1 MVNWKNWNLFLTTVL
16 LCLSI
21 NLSYAQ
27 PAIQSSINKQEILIG
42 EQFTLTIKAD
52 FSKNNYIFHWPI
64 VTDSMA
70 HFEVVNSR
78 IDSIYNNQNL
88 SGIVNTITF
97 TSFDSGKWVL
107 PSLLVKVET
116 IKQDSSFTF
125 FTDSLP
131 VIVSFSTSDTT
142 KQIRDIKPIKE
153 AETTSSIGYWIVGIL
168 VLLLLTALYI
178 RWRKRK
184 NKDPHTNKLSKL
196 TAYEEAMQE
205 LKNLEEYNLS
215 IREEVKIFHSKMG
228 VIFKQYLSRVYL
240 SAYSNKT
247 TDEILLLLKV
257 QQYNHELLSKA
268 SASLR
273 CGDAV
278 KFAKYLPPILE
289 SAEAKKSIEALI
301 EVIQKN
307 AALNTSTEIK
317 DSKKTN

>member
-1 MVNWKNWNLFLTTVL
+1 MVNWKNWNLFLTTVF

-27 PAIQSSINKQEILIG
+27 PAFQSAINKQEILIG

-52 FSKNNYIFHWPI
+52 FSKYNYVFHWPI

-70 HFEVVNSR
+70 HFEMVNSR

-88 SGIVNTITF
+88 SGIIHTITF

-131 VIVSFSTSDTT
+131 ITVSFSTSDTT

-153 AETTSSIGYWIVGIL
+153 AETTSSIGYWIAGI
-168 VLLLLTALYI
+168 VVILLLVALFVW
-178 RWRKRK
+178 WRKRK
-184 NKDPHTNKLSKL
+184 NKDPYTNKLSKL
-196 TAYEEAMQE
+196 TAYEEAIQE
-205 LKNLEEYNLS
+205 LKNLEGYNLS
-215 IREEVKIFHSKMG
+215 IREEVKIYHTKIG
-228 VIFKQYLSRVYL
+228 EIFKQYLSRVYQL
-240 SAYSNKT
+240 AYANKT
-247 TDEILLLLKV
+247 TDEILLLLKA
-257 QQYNHELLSKA
+257 QNYNHELLSKI

-278 KFAKYLPPILE
+278 KFAKYLPAIAE
-289 SAEAKKSIEALI
+289 STDAKKSIEDLI
-301 EVIQKN
+301 EVIHKN
-307 AALNTSTEIK
+307 AALNSLTEIK
-317 DSKKTN
+317 N